1 MFSERTP
8 CPRVPANSPFPTLQV
23 FNFTAHSSGTSGR
36 RAAFR
41 CGLLTDGARNAPRT
55 VASACCATARAS
67 ALAAQ
72 FVCIVFLTVA
82 LVPAGA
88 HLFELPNKLAM
99 APHDYLV
106 AQASYRGWALSVIV
120 VAGAVAL
127 SGLHAYLVRA
137 NRAAFRWSLIALAC
151 LAAAQI
157 IFWTFTNPVNVLTD
171 NWTSMPADL
180 EFRPQAVGILP
191 RRGEHVRLRCSGGD
205 VAVGPGEP
213 ALRRRRHHRGDRQ
226 GYRGSHGARARLEF
240 ADIGVE
246 NRGPHVAEAGIRMAM
261 YRGRSAAPP
270 RGPFANGTGSRSRA

>member
-1 MFSERTP
+1 MRHERLP
-8 CPRVPANSPFPTLQV
+8 L
-23 FNFTAHSSGTSGR
+23 
-36 RAAFR
+36 RAAR
-41 CGLLTDGARNAPRT
+41 QRAQVL
-55 VASACCATARAS
+55 SAT
-67 ALAAQ
+67 Q

-106 AQASYRGWALSVIV
+106 AQASYRGWALFGIV

-180 EFRPQAVGILP
+180 ESARRQWEFSHAAESTFDFAALVAMLLSVLASRPCAGAGIIAAIGKDIEA
-191 RRGEHVRLRCSGGD
+191 RMARER
-205 VAVGPGEP
+205 
-213 ALRRRRHHRGDRQ
+213 AL
-226 GYRGSHGARARLEF
+226 SF

-246 NRGPHVAEAGIRMAM
+246 NRGPRVADVGITMAV

>member
-1 MFSERTP
+1 MRHERLP
-8 CPRVPANSPFPTLQV
+8 L
-23 FNFTAHSSGTSGR
+23 
-36 RAAFR
+36 RAAQQR
-41 CGLLTDGARNAPRT
+41 AQVL
-55 VASACCATARAS
+55 SATQ
-67 ALAAQ
+67 L
-72 FVCIVFLTVA
+72 VGIVFLTLV

-99 APHDYLV
+99 TPHDYLV
-106 AQASYRGWALSVIV
+106 AQASYRGWALFEIV
-120 VAGAVAL
+120 VAGAIAL

-157 IFWTFTNPVNVLTD
+157 IFWTFTYPVNVLTD
-171 NWTSMPADL
+171 NWTSMPVDL
-180 EFRPQAVGILP
+180 ESARRQWEFSHAAESTFDFTALVAMLLSVLASRPCAGAGIIAAIGKDIEA
-191 RRGEHVRLRCSGGD
+191 RMARER
-205 VAVGPGEP
+205 
-213 ALRRRRHHRGDRQ
+213 AL
-226 GYRGSHGARARLEF
+226 SF